1 MTLDFNVSGVMFMGV
16 LSYAEFRHVIT
27 ARLLPTLALASRTLP
42 TMQLYGID
50 FTSAPT
56 TRKSITV
63 AAGRLDESGEL
74 AVTGLRRLAS
84 LTAFEDWLQCPGPWL
99 AGCDFPFGLP
109 HELLVAL
116 DWPHQ
121 QGWASMINHLASL
134 SRPAMVEQFRRF
146 CAARPVGGKF
156 AHRATDVP
164 AGSSPSMK
172 WVNPPVAFMLH
183 AGAPR
188 LLAAGVHLPG
198 LHDGDR
204 NRVALEAYPGLLA
217 RSIIGRTSY
226 KSDDRAKQNRER
238 ELARASI
245 LSTLGVGALHLA
257 AVHGERVPA
266 ITCRF
271 GAGVESQCLSD
282 PSGDYLDAVLCLAM
296 AAWAWQRRAENY
308 GLPAQVDCVEGW
320 IISAKG
326 VSASSA
332 QTKSGLAKAASA
344 RNARS

>member
-1 MTLDFNVSGVMFMGV
+1 
-16 LSYAEFRHVIT
+16 
-27 ARLLPTLALASRTLP
+27 
-42 TMQLYGID
+42 MQLYGID

-56 TRKSITV
+56 RRKSITV
-63 AAGRLDESGEL
+63 AAGRLDESGQL
-74 AVTGLRRLAS
+74 AVTGLQRLAS
-84 LTAFEDWLQCPGPWL
+84 FAAFEDWLRSPGPWL

-109 HELLVAL
+109 RELLVAL
-116 DWPHQ
+116 DWPHR
-121 QGWASMINHLASL
+121 QGWASMINHLASF

-146 CAARPVGGKF
+146 CASRPVGGKF
-156 AHRATDVP
+156 AHRATDFP

-217 RSIIGRTSY
+217 RSIVGRTSY

-245 LSTLGVGALHLA
+245 LATLGVGACHLA

-266 ITCRF
+266 VTCRF
-271 GAGVESQCLSD
+271 DAGVEAQCLGD

-308 GLPAQVDCVEGW
+308 GLPVQVDCVEGW
-320 IISAKG
+320 IVSAGG
-326 VSASSA
+326 VSASSG
-332 QTKSGLAKAASA
+332 QTKSVPVTSVPAIGVPAKDTSA
-344 RNARS
+344 RSARS